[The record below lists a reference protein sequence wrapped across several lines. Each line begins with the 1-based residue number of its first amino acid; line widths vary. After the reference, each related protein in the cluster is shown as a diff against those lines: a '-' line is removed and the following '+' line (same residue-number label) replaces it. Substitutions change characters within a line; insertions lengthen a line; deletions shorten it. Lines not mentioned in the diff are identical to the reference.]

1 MKNHRSCVKIKQPE
15 KRDFFRGKKSW
26 QQNNLVKLTRTK
38 REDEQT
44 VRYAIIR
51 LDLGVTRLG
60 VGWTL
65 FNTENKAFEETKPR
79 DVKKLLLRKGVKGLT
94 VDNLGDLTVDTDF
107 TEDLAAKSGVGNYRL
122 CLGGFN
128 PKETR
133 QVFIVVSKQ
142 ISEFGDLYEV
152 ISQYYQHLI
161 VDEDELIN
169 WLEHGDIVGGIDYN
183 PLHHTIDLKPG
194 VPVLKLN
201 RPETNDIIGLA
212 GALKEIREDDAGEV
226 KEQIE
231 PVEKSEEQVEE
242 HVEPVEKSEEQVEEQ
257 GEHVE
262 PAEEQVEPTEEH
274 VEPVNESEESEG
286 SSIEKVEDSSD
297 DIQHNNDKKSES
309 EDPSLLS
316 ESKMN
321 ESENNSEDPDE
332 SLTGM
337 DPVTD
342 EDLLN
347 MLNNSENNA
356 ESSSDSSEIPE
367 VSMEELISNPQEP
380 DMSNLKYTAES
391 NDSAEPAEKP
401 KPTKRSH
408 HKKR

>member
-1 MKNHRSCVKIKQPE
+1 M
-15 KRDFFRGKKSW
+15 
-26 QQNNLVKLTRTK
+26 
-38 REDEQT
+38 
-44 VRYAIIR
+44 RYAIIR

-79 DVKKLLLRKGVKGLT
+79 DVKKLLLKKGVKGLT

-169 WLEHGDIVGGIDYN
+169 WLEHGDIVGGVDYN
-183 PLHHTIDLKPG
+183 PLHCTIDLKPG
-194 VPVLKLN
+194 VPVIKLN
-201 RPETNDIIGLA
+201 RPETNDILGLA
-212 GALKEIREDDAGEV
+212 RCLEEIKPDSDKKAEAEA
-226 KEQIE
+226 E
-231 PVEKSEEQVEE
+231 PDEKSDEQASEEPAEEHVEPVEE
-242 HVEPVEKSEEQVEEQ
+242 HVEPVE
-257 GEHVE
+257 
-262 PAEEQVEPTEEH
+262 
-274 VEPVNESEESEG
+274 ESEESEG
-286 SSIEKVEDSSD
+286 SDIEKVEDNSD
-297 DIQHNNDKKSES
+297 NIQHSNDEKSES
-309 EDPSLLS
+309 EDPSHLS
-316 ESKMN
+316 ESKMD
-321 ESENNSEDPDE
+321 EAENNSDE
-332 SLTGM
+332 GLTGM
-337 DPVTD
+337 DPVSA

-347 MLNNSENNA
+347 MLNNSE
-356 ESSSDSSEIPE
+356 SSEDNSSNNSDIPE
-367 VSMEELISNPQEP
+367 VSMEDLISNPQEP
-380 DMSNLKYTAES
+380 DLSNLEPDDKAS
-391 NDSAEPAEKP
+391 DSAEPAEKP
-401 KPTKRSH
+401 KPAKRSH

>member
-1 MKNHRSCVKIKQPE
+1 M
-15 KRDFFRGKKSW
+15 
-26 QQNNLVKLTRTK
+26 
-38 REDEQT
+38 
-44 VRYAIIR
+44 RYAIIR

-79 DVKKLLLRKGVKGLT
+79 DVKKLLLKKGVKGLT
-94 VDNLGDLTVDTDF
+94 VDSLGDLTVDTDF

-169 WLEHGDIVGGIDYN
+169 WLEHGDIVGGVDYN
-183 PLHHTIDLKPG
+183 PLHRTIDLKPG
-194 VPVLKLN
+194 VPVIKLN

-212 GALKEIREDDAGEV
+212 GCLEEIKPDSDEKQV
-226 KEQIE
+226 E
-231 PVEKSEEQVEE
+231 PVEKSDEQASEEQAEEHVEPAEE
-242 HVEPVEKSEEQVEEQ
+242 HVEPVEKSEE
-257 GEHVE
+257 
-262 PAEEQVEPTEEH
+262 
-274 VEPVNESEESEG
+274 SEG
-286 SSIEKVEDSSD
+286 SDIEKVEDNSD
-297 DIQHNNDKKSES
+297 DIQHSNDEKSES

-316 ESKMN
+316 ESKMD
-321 ESENNSEDPDE
+321 EAENNSEEQPE

-337 DPVTD
+337 EPVCA

-347 MLNNSENNA
+347 MLNNSE
-356 ESSSDSSEIPE
+356 SSEDNSSNSSEIPE
-367 VSMEELISNPQEP
+367 VSMEDLISNPQEP
-380 DMSNLKYTAES
+380 DLSNLKPDDKAS
-391 NDSAEPAEKP
+391 DSAEPAEKP
-401 KPTKRSH
+401 KPVKRSH

>member
-1 MKNHRSCVKIKQPE
+1 M
-15 KRDFFRGKKSW
+15 
-26 QQNNLVKLTRTK
+26 
-38 REDEQT
+38 
-44 VRYAIIR
+44 RYAIIR

-79 DVKKLLLRKGVKGLT
+79 DVKKLLLKKGVKGLT
-94 VDNLGDLTVDTDF
+94 VDSLGDLTVDTDF

-169 WLEHGDIVGGIDYN
+169 WLEHGDIVGGVDYN
-183 PLHHTIDLKPG
+183 PLHRTIDLKPG
-194 VPVLKLN
+194 VPVIKLN
-201 RPETNDIIGLA
+201 RPETNNILGLA
-212 GALKEIREDDAGEV
+212 GCLEEIKPDSDEKQGE
-226 KEQIE
+226 
-231 PVEKSEEQVEE
+231 PAEEQAE
-242 HVEPVEKSEEQVEEQ
+242 
-257 GEHVE
+257 EHVE
-262 PAEEQVEPTEEH
+262 PAEEP
-274 VEPVNESEESEG
+274 VEPVEEYVEPVQQSEDPECSD
-286 SSIEKVEDSSD
+286 IEKVEDSSD
-297 DIQHNNDKKSES
+297 NIQHSNDEKSES

-316 ESKMN
+316 ESKMD
-321 ESENNSEDPDE
+321 EAENNSEEQPE

-337 DPVTD
+337 EPVCA

-347 MLNNSENNA
+347 MLNNSENHEDN
-356 ESSSDSSEIPE
+356 SSSNGNEIPE
-367 VSMEELISNPQEP
+367 VSMEDLISNPQEP
-380 DMSNLKYTAES
+380 DLSNLKPDDKAS
-391 NDSAEPAEKP
+391 DSAEPVEKP
-401 KPTKRSH
+401 KPVKRSH

>member
-1 MKNHRSCVKIKQPE
+1 M
-15 KRDFFRGKKSW
+15 
-26 QQNNLVKLTRTK
+26 
-38 REDEQT
+38 
-44 VRYAIIR
+44 RYAIIR

-79 DVKKLLLRKGVKGLT
+79 DVKKLLLKKGVKGLT
-94 VDNLGDLTVDTDF
+94 VDSLGDLTVDTDF

-169 WLEHGDIVGGIDYN
+169 WLEHGDIVGGVDYN
-183 PLHHTIDLKPG
+183 PLHRTIDLKPG
-194 VPVLKLN
+194 VPVIKLN
-201 RPETNDIIGLA
+201 RPETNDILGLA
-212 GALKEIREDDAGEV
+212 GCLEEIKPDSDEKAESEAEPDEKSD
-226 KEQIE
+226 EQA
-231 PVEKSEEQVEE
+231 SEEQAEEQAEPVEE
-242 HVEPVEKSEEQVEEQ
+242 HVEPVE
-257 GEHVE
+257 E
-262 PAEEQVEPTEEH
+262 PI
-274 VEPVNESEESEG
+274 EPVQQSEDPEG
-286 SSIEKVEDSSD
+286 SDIEKVEDDSD
-297 DIQHNNDKKSES
+297 NIQHSNDEKSES
-309 EDPSLLS
+309 EDPSHLS
-316 ESKMN
+316 ESKMD
-321 ESENNSEDPDE
+321 EAENNSEEQPE

-337 DPVTD
+337 DPVSA

-347 MLNNSENNA
+347 MLNNSENSEDN
-356 ESSSDSSEIPE
+356 SSNNSEIPE
-367 VSMEELISNPQEP
+367 VSMEDLISNPQEP
-380 DMSNLKYTAES
+380 DLSNLEPAAES
-391 NDSAEPAEKP
+391 NDSVEPAEKP
-401 KPTKRSH
+401 KPIKRSH

>member
-1 MKNHRSCVKIKQPE
+1 M
-15 KRDFFRGKKSW
+15 
-26 QQNNLVKLTRTK
+26 
-38 REDEQT
+38 
-44 VRYAIIR
+44 RYAIIR

-79 DVKKLLLRKGVKGLT
+79 DVKKLLLKKGVKGLT
-94 VDNLGDLTVDTDF
+94 VDSLGDLTVDTDF

-169 WLEHGDIVGGIDYN
+169 WLEHGDIVGGVDYN
-183 PLHHTIDLKPG
+183 PLHRTIDLKPG
-194 VPVLKLN
+194 VPVIKLN
-201 RPETNDIIGLA
+201 RPETNNILGLA
-212 GALKEIREDDAGEV
+212 GCLEEIKLDSDEKQV
-226 KEQIE
+226 E
-231 PVEKSEEQVEE
+231 PAEEQAE
-242 HVEPVEKSEEQVEEQ
+242 
-257 GEHVE
+257 EHVE
-262 PAEEQVEPTEEH
+262 PAEEQAEPVEEH
-274 VEPVNESEESEG
+274 VEPVQQSEESEG
-286 SSIEKVEDSSD
+286 SDIEKVEDNSD
-297 DIQHNNDKKSES
+297 DIQHSNDEKSES
-309 EDPSLLS
+309 EDPSHLS
-316 ESKMN
+316 ES
-321 ESENNSEDPDE
+321 ETDEAENNSEEQPE

-337 DPVTD
+337 EPVCA

-347 MLNNSENNA
+347 MLNNSESSEDNSSNN
-356 ESSSDSSEIPE
+356 SEIPE
-367 VSMEELISNPQEP
+367 VSMEDLISNPQEP
-380 DMSNLKYTAES
+380 DLSNLKPDDKAS
-391 NDSAEPAEKP
+391 DSAEPVEKP
-401 KPTKRSH
+401 KPVKRSH

>member
-1 MKNHRSCVKIKQPE
+1 M
-15 KRDFFRGKKSW
+15 
-26 QQNNLVKLTRTK
+26 
-38 REDEQT
+38 
-44 VRYAIIR
+44 RYAIIR
-51 LDLGVTRLG
+51 LDLGTTRLG

-142 ISEFGDLYEV
+142 LSEFGDLYEV

-169 WLEHGDIVGGIDYN
+169 WLEHGDIVGGVDYN

-194 VPVLKLN
+194 VPVLKLS

-212 GALKEIREDDAGEV
+212 GCLKEIQPDSNEKAA
-226 KEQIE
+226 E
-231 PVEKSEEQVEE
+231 PVEKSDEQAEGQEEHVEPVEE
-242 HVEPVEKSEEQVEEQ
+242 HVEPVE
-257 GEHVE
+257 
-262 PAEEQVEPTEEH
+262 
-274 VEPVNESEESEG
+274 ESEDSD
-286 SSIEKVEDSSD
+286 IEKVEDNSD
-297 DIQHNNDKKSES
+297 DIQHSNDEKSES
-309 EDPSLLS
+309 EDPSHLS
-316 ESKMN
+316 ESKMD
-321 ESENNSEDPDE
+321 EAENNSEKTDE
-332 SLTGM
+332 GLTGM
-337 DPVTD
+337 DPVTA

-347 MLNNSENNA
+347 MLNNSENHEDN
-356 ESSSDSSEIPE
+356 SSNNSDIPE
-367 VSMEELISNPQEP
+367 VSMEDLISNPQEP
-380 DMSNLKYTAES
+380 DLSNLETDDKAS
-391 NDSAEPAEKP
+391 DSDEPAEKP
-401 KPTKRSH
+401 KPIKRSH

>member
-1 MKNHRSCVKIKQPE
+1 M
-15 KRDFFRGKKSW
+15 
-26 QQNNLVKLTRTK
+26 
-38 REDEQT
+38 
-44 VRYAIIR
+44 RYAIIR

-142 ISEFGDLYEV
+142 LSEFGDLYEV

-194 VPVLKLN
+194 VPVMQLS

-212 GALKEIREDDAGEV
+212 GCLKEIQEDNAGEV
-226 KEQIE
+226 EE
-231 PVEKSEEQVEE
+231 PEPASEEQA
-242 HVEPVEKSEEQVEEQ
+242 EPAEKQA
-257 GEHVE
+257 E
-262 PAEEQVEPTEEH
+262 PAEEQVEPASEEQ
-274 VEPVNESEESEG
+274 VEPVEKSEKSED
-286 SSIEKVEDSSD
+286 SELEKVEDNSD
-297 DIQHNNDKKSES
+297 DIQHSNDEKLES
-309 EDPSLLS
+309 EDPSHFS
-316 ESKMN
+316 ES
-321 ESENNSEDPDE
+321 ETDEQPD

-337 DPVTD
+337 EPVCA

-347 MLNNSENNA
+347 MLNNIENNA
-356 ESSSDSSEIPE
+356 EGSSNSSEIHE
-367 VSMEELISNPQEP
+367 VSMEDLISNPQEP
-380 DMSNLKYTAES
+380 DLSNLEPTAES
-391 NDSAEPAEKP
+391 SDSAEPVEKP

>member
-1 MKNHRSCVKIKQPE
+1 M
-15 KRDFFRGKKSW
+15 
-26 QQNNLVKLTRTK
+26 
-38 REDEQT
+38 
-44 VRYAIIR
+44 RYAIIR

-79 DVKKLLLRKGVKGLT
+79 DIKKLLLRQGVKGLT

-142 ISEFGDLYEV
+142 LSEFGDLYEV

-169 WLEHGDIVGGIDYN
+169 WLEHGDIVGGVDYN

-194 VPVLKLN
+194 VPVLQLK
-201 RPETNDIIGLA
+201 RPESNDIIGLA
-212 GALKEIREDDAGEV
+212 GCLKEIKPDNDEKAEASDESD
-226 KEQIE
+226 EQA
-231 PVEKSEEQVEE
+231 EEQEE
-242 HVEPVEKSEEQVEEQ
+242 PVEPVE
-257 GEHVE
+257 E
-262 PAEEQVEPTEEH
+262 PEPTEEH
-274 VEPVNESEESEG
+274 VEPVEEPEPTSEKSEESD
-286 SSIEKVEDSSD
+286 IEKVEDGSD
-297 DIQHNNDKKSES
+297 DIQHSNDEKSES
-309 EDPSLLS
+309 EDPSHFS
-316 ESKMN
+316 ES
-321 ESENNSEDPDE
+321 NSEEPDE

-337 DPVTD
+337 ESISA

-347 MLNNSENNA
+347 MLNNSENHEDN
-356 ESSSDSSEIPE
+356 SSNSSKIPE
-367 VSMEELISNPQEP
+367 VSMEDLISNPQEP
-380 DMSNLKYTAES
+380 DLSNMEPDDKAS
-391 NDSAEPAEKP
+391 DSAEPAEKP
-401 KPTKRSH
+401 KPVKRSH

>member
-1 MKNHRSCVKIKQPE
+1 M
-15 KRDFFRGKKSW
+15 
-26 QQNNLVKLTRTK
+26 
-38 REDEQT
+38 
-44 VRYAIIR
+44 RYAIIR

-122 CLGGFN
+122 CLAGFN

-142 ISEFGDLYEV
+142 LSEFGDLYEV

-194 VPVLKLN
+194 VPVLKMD

-212 GALKEIREDDAGEV
+212 GCLKEIREDNAGEV
-226 KEQIE
+226 GEPEPEEESGEQA
-231 PVEKSEEQVEE
+231 
-242 HVEPVEKSEEQVEEQ
+242 
-257 GEHVE
+257 E
-262 PAEEQVEPTEEH
+262 PAEEQVEPASDEQAEPAEEQ
-274 VEPVNESEESEG
+274 VEPVEKPEPAEEQVEPVETSEDSEDSG
-286 SSIEKVEDSSD
+286 IEKIEDSSD
-297 DIQHNNDKKSES
+297 DIQHSNDEKSES
-309 EDPSLLS
+309 EDPSHFS
-316 ESKMN
+316 ES
-321 ESENNSEDPDE
+321 ETDEAENNSEEQPDG
-332 SLTGM
+332 LTGM
-337 DPVTD
+337 EPVCA

-347 MLNNSENNA
+347 MLNNIENNA

-367 VSMEELISNPQEP
+367 VSMKDLISNPQEP
-380 DMSNLKYTAES
+380 DLSNLEPTVES
-391 NDSAEPAEKP
+391 NDSAEPVEKP

>member
-1 MKNHRSCVKIKQPE
+1 M
-15 KRDFFRGKKSW
+15 
-26 QQNNLVKLTRTK
+26 
-38 REDEQT
+38 
-44 VRYAIIR
+44 RYAIIR

-79 DVKKLLLRKGVKGLT
+79 DVKKLLLKKGVKGLT
-94 VDNLGDLTVDTDF
+94 VDSLGDLTVDTDF

-169 WLEHGDIVGGIDYN
+169 WLEHGDIVGGVDYN
-183 PLHHTIDLKPG
+183 PLHRTIDLKPG
-194 VPVLKLN
+194 VPVIKLN
-201 RPETNDIIGLA
+201 RPETNNILGLA
-212 GALKEIREDDAGEV
+212 GCLEEIKPDSDEKQVEPEA
-226 KEQIE
+226 E
-231 PVEKSEEQVEE
+231 PVEKSDEQASEEQAEEQAEPVEE
-242 HVEPVEKSEEQVEEQ
+242 HVEPVQQSEDPEC
-257 GEHVE
+257 
-262 PAEEQVEPTEEH
+262 
-274 VEPVNESEESEG
+274 SD
-286 SSIEKVEDSSD
+286 IEKVEDSSD
-297 DIQHNNDKKSES
+297 NIQHSNDEKSES

-316 ESKMN
+316 ESKMD
-321 ESENNSEDPDE
+321 EAENNSEEQPE

-337 DPVTD
+337 EPVSA

-347 MLNNSENNA
+347 MLNNSERSEDNSSNN
-356 ESSSDSSEIPE
+356 SDIPE
-367 VSMEELISNPQEP
+367 VSMEDLISNPQEP
-380 DMSNLKYTAES
+380 DLSNLKPDDKAS
-391 NDSAEPAEKP
+391 DSAEPVEKP
-401 KPTKRSH
+401 KPVKRSH

>member
-1 MKNHRSCVKIKQPE
+1 M
-15 KRDFFRGKKSW
+15 
-26 QQNNLVKLTRTK
+26 
-38 REDEQT
+38 
-44 VRYAIIR
+44 RYAIIR

-79 DVKKLLLRKGVKGLT
+79 DIKKLLLRKGVRGLT

-142 ISEFGDLYEV
+142 LSEFGDLYEV

-194 VPVLKLN
+194 VPVLKLS

-212 GALKEIREDDAGEV
+212 GCLKPVEAEQAGEQV
-226 KEQIE
+226 EQA
-231 PVEKSEEQVEE
+231 EQVEE
-242 HVEPVEKSEEQVEEQ
+242 PKDAGESVEKADEQAEPAEEQAEQAEEQVEPVEKSEE
-257 GEHVE
+257 
-262 PAEEQVEPTEEH
+262 P
-274 VEPVNESEESEG
+274 EG
-286 SSIEKVEDSSD
+286 SDIEKIEDNSD
-297 DIQHNNDKKSES
+297 NIQHSNDEKTES
-309 EDPSLLS
+309 EDPSHFL
-316 ESKMN
+316 ESKTD
-321 ESENNSEDPDE
+321 EAENNSEE
-332 SLTGM
+332 GLTCM
-337 DPVTD
+337 EPVTA

-347 MLNNSENNA
+347 MLNNSENSEDN
-356 ESSSDSSEIPE
+356 SSNSSEIPE
-367 VSMEELISNPQEP
+367 VSMEDLISNPQEP
-380 DMSNLKYTAES
+380 DMSNLEPTAES
-391 NDSAEPAEKP
+391 NDSVEPVEKP
-401 KPTKRSH
+401 KPVKRSH

>member
-1 MKNHRSCVKIKQPE
+1 M
-15 KRDFFRGKKSW
+15 
-26 QQNNLVKLTRTK
+26 
-38 REDEQT
+38 
-44 VRYAIIR
+44 RYAIIR

-65 FNTENKAFEETKPR
+65 YNTENKAFEETKPR

-142 ISEFGDLYEV
+142 LSEFGDLYEV

-194 VPVLKLN
+194 VPVLKLD

-212 GALKEIREDDAGEV
+212 GSLKEIKPDSDEKAEAEEESE
-226 KEQIE
+226 EQAEGQEEQVEPVEKPEPTEKQAEPASEEQAEEQVEPVEEPE
-231 PVEKSEEQVEE
+231 PVEKSEV
-242 HVEPVEKSEEQVEEQ
+242 
-257 GEHVE
+257 
-262 PAEEQVEPTEEH
+262 
-274 VEPVNESEESEG
+274 SEG
-286 SSIEKVEDSSD
+286 SSIEKVEDNSD
-297 DIQHNNDKKSES
+297 DIQHNNDEKQES
-309 EDPSLLS
+309 EDPSHFS
-316 ESKMN
+316 ES
-321 ESENNSEDPDE
+321 ETDEAENKSDEQPDG
-332 SLTGM
+332 LTGM
-337 DPVTD
+337 EPVSA

-347 MLNNSENNA
+347 MLNNIENNA
-356 ESSSDSSEIPE
+356 ESSNDSSEIPE
-367 VSMEELISNPQEP
+367 VSMEDLISNPQEP
-380 DMSNLKYTAES
+380 DLSNMETDNKAS
-391 NDSAEPAEKP
+391 DSVEPVEKP
-401 KPTKRSH
+401 KPAKRSH

>member
-1 MKNHRSCVKIKQPE
+1 M
-15 KRDFFRGKKSW
+15 
-26 QQNNLVKLTRTK
+26 
-38 REDEQT
+38 
-44 VRYAIIR
+44 RYAIIR

-79 DVKKLLLRKGVKGLT
+79 DVKKLLLRQGVKGLT

-194 VPVLKLN
+194 VPVLKLD

-212 GALKEIREDDAGEV
+212 RCLKEIREDNAGEV
-226 KEQIE
+226 EEQIE
-231 PVEKSEEQVEE
+231 PVKEQA
-242 HVEPVEKSEEQVEEQ
+242 
-257 GEHVE
+257 E
-262 PAEEQVEPTEEH
+262 PAEEQVEPAEEQAEPAEEQ
-274 VEPVNESEESEG
+274 VEPVEKSEVSEG
-286 SSIEKVEDSSD
+286 SSIEKVEDDSD
-297 DIQHNNDKKSES
+297 DNQHSNDKKSES
-309 EDPSLLS
+309 EDPSHFS
-316 ESKMN
+316 ES
-321 ESENNSEDPDE
+321 ETDEAENNSDE
-332 SLTGM
+332 GLTGM
-337 DPVTD
+337 EPVCA

-347 MLNNSENNA
+347 MLNNIENNA
-356 ESSSDSSEIPE
+356 ESSSNNSDIPE
-367 VSMEELISNPQEP
+367 VSMEDLISNPQEP
-380 DMSNLKYTAES
+380 DLSNLEPAVES
-391 NDSAEPAEKP
+391 NDSAEPVEKP

>member
-1 MKNHRSCVKIKQPE
+1 M
-15 KRDFFRGKKSW
+15 
-26 QQNNLVKLTRTK
+26 
-38 REDEQT
+38 
-44 VRYAIIR
+44 RYAIIR

-79 DVKKLLLRKGVKGLT
+79 DVKKLLLKKGVKGLT
-94 VDNLGDLTVDTDF
+94 VDSLGDLTVDTDF

-169 WLEHGDIVGGIDYN
+169 WLEHGDIVGGVDYN
-183 PLHHTIDLKPG
+183 PLHRTIDLKPG
-194 VPVLKLN
+194 VPVIKLN
-201 RPETNDIIGLA
+201 RPETNNILGLA
-212 GALKEIREDDAGEV
+212 GCLEEIKPDSDEKA
-226 KEQIE
+226 E
-231 PVEKSEEQVEE
+231 PDEKSEEQASEE
-242 HVEPVEKSEEQVEEQ
+242 QAEPAEEQVEPVEKSEE
-257 GEHVE
+257 
-262 PAEEQVEPTEEH
+262 
-274 VEPVNESEESEG
+274 SEG
-286 SSIEKVEDSSD
+286 SDIEKVEDNSD
-297 DIQHNNDKKSES
+297 DIQHNNDEKSES

-316 ESKMN
+316 ESKMD
-321 ESENNSEDPDE
+321 EAENNSDEQPE

-337 DPVTD
+337 EPVCA

-347 MLNNSENNA
+347 MLNNSESSEDNSSNN
-356 ESSSDSSEIPE
+356 SEIPE
-367 VSMEELISNPQEP
+367 VSMEDLISNPQEP
-380 DMSNLKYTAES
+380 DLSNLKPDDKAS
-391 NDSAEPAEKP
+391 DSAEPVDKP
-401 KPTKRSH
+401 KPAKRSH

>member
-1 MKNHRSCVKIKQPE
+1 M
-15 KRDFFRGKKSW
+15 
-26 QQNNLVKLTRTK
+26 
-38 REDEQT
+38 
-44 VRYAIIR
+44 RYAIIR

-79 DVKKLLLRKGVKGLT
+79 DVKKLLLKKGVKGLT
-94 VDNLGDLTVDTDF
+94 VDSLGDLTVDTDF

-169 WLEHGDIVGGIDYN
+169 WLEHGDIVGGVDYN
-183 PLHHTIDLKPG
+183 PLHRTIDLKPG
-194 VPVLKLN
+194 VPVIKLN
-201 RPETNDIIGLA
+201 RPETNNILGLA
-212 GALKEIREDDAGEV
+212 GCLEEIKPDSDEKQVEPEG
-226 KEQIE
+226 E
-231 PVEKSEEQVEE
+231 PVEKSDEQASEEQAEE
-242 HVEPVEKSEEQVEEQ
+242 HVEPVEEY
-257 GEHVE
+257 
-262 PAEEQVEPTEEH
+262 
-274 VEPVNESEESEG
+274 VEPVEKSEDPECSD
-286 SSIEKVEDSSD
+286 IEKVEDSSD
-297 DIQHNNDKKSES
+297 NIQHNNDEKSES

-316 ESKMN
+316 ESKMD
-321 ESENNSEDPDE
+321 EAENNSEERPE

-337 DPVTD
+337 EPVFA

-347 MLNNSENNA
+347 MLNNSENNT
-356 ESSSDSSEIPE
+356 ESSSNGNEIPE
-367 VSMEELISNPQEP
+367 VSMEDLISNPQEP
-380 DMSNLKYTAES
+380 DLSNLKPDDKAS
-391 NDSAEPAEKP
+391 DSAEPVEKP
-401 KPTKRSH
+401 KPVKRSH

>member
-1 MKNHRSCVKIKQPE
+1 M
-15 KRDFFRGKKSW
+15 
-26 QQNNLVKLTRTK
+26 
-38 REDEQT
+38 
-44 VRYAIIR
+44 RYAIIR

-79 DVKKLLLRKGVKGLT
+79 DVKKLLLKKGVKGLT
-94 VDNLGDLTVDTDF
+94 VDSLGDLTVDTDF

-169 WLEHGDIVGGIDYN
+169 WLEHGDIVGGVDYN
-183 PLHHTIDLKPG
+183 PLHRTIDLKPG
-194 VPVLKLN
+194 VPVIKLN
-201 RPETNDIIGLA
+201 RPETNNILGLA
-212 GALKEIREDDAGEV
+212 GCLEEIKLDSDEKQV
-226 KEQIE
+226 E
-231 PVEKSEEQVEE
+231 PAEEQAE
-242 HVEPVEKSEEQVEEQ
+242 
-257 GEHVE
+257 EHVE
-262 PAEEQVEPTEEH
+262 PAEEQAEPVEEY
-274 VEPVNESEESEG
+274 VEPVQQSEESEG
-286 SSIEKVEDSSD
+286 SDIEKVEDNSD
-297 DIQHNNDKKSES
+297 DIQHSNDEKSES
-309 EDPSLLS
+309 EDPSHLS
-316 ESKMN
+316 ES
-321 ESENNSEDPDE
+321 ETDEAENNSEEQPE

-337 DPVTD
+337 EPVCA

-347 MLNNSENNA
+347 MLNNSESSEDNSSNN
-356 ESSSDSSEIPE
+356 SEIPE
-367 VSMEELISNPQEP
+367 VSMEDLISNPQEP
-380 DMSNLKYTAES
+380 DLSNLKPDDKAS
-391 NDSAEPAEKP
+391 DSAEPVEKP
-401 KPTKRSH
+401 KPVKRSH

>member
-1 MKNHRSCVKIKQPE
+1 MA
-15 KRDFFRGKKSW
+15 
-26 QQNNLVKLTRTK
+26 TK
-38 REDEQT
+38 REDEQI

-79 DVKKLLLRKGVKGLT
+79 DIKKLLLRQGVKGLT

-142 ISEFGDLYEV
+142 LSEFGDLYEV

-194 VPVLKLN
+194 VPVLKLD

-212 GALKEIREDDAGEV
+212 GSLKEIQEDDAGEV
-226 KEQIE
+226 KEPE
-231 PVEKSEEQVEE
+231 PVEKQAEPASEEQTEPAEE
-242 HVEPVEKSEEQVEEQ
+242 PEPIEKSEE
-257 GEHVE
+257 
-262 PAEEQVEPTEEH
+262 
-274 VEPVNESEESEG
+274 SED
-286 SSIEKVEDSSD
+286 SSIEKVEDNSD
-297 DIQHNNDKKSES
+297 DNQHSNDEKSES
-309 EDPSLLS
+309 EDPSLEIDEDSGSS
-316 ESKMN
+316 EQ
-321 ESENNSEDPDE
+321 PD

-337 DPVTD
+337 EPVCA

-347 MLNNSENNA
+347 MLNNIENNA
-356 ESSSDSSEIPE
+356 ESSSDINEIPE
-367 VSMEELISNPQEP
+367 VSMEDLISNPQEP
-380 DMSNLKYTAES
+380 DLSNLTCEQADEQV
-391 NDSAEPAEKP
+391 EKEEQL
-401 KPTKRSH
+401 TVLNLQRSLNPLSEAII
-408 HKKR
+408 KSGNS

>member
-1 MKNHRSCVKIKQPE
+1 M
-15 KRDFFRGKKSW
+15 
-26 QQNNLVKLTRTK
+26 
-38 REDEQT
+38 
-44 VRYAIIR
+44 RYAIIR

-79 DVKKLLLRKGVKGLT
+79 DVKKLLLKKGVKGLT
-94 VDNLGDLTVDTDF
+94 VDSLGDLTVDTDF

-169 WLEHGDIVGGIDYN
+169 WLEHGDIVGGVDYN
-183 PLHHTIDLKPG
+183 PLHSTIDLKPG
-194 VPVLKLN
+194 VPVIKLN

-212 GALKEIREDDAGEV
+212 GCLEEIKPDSDEKAES
-226 KEQIE
+226 EAE
-231 PVEKSEEQVEE
+231 PAEKSDEQVE
-242 HVEPVEKSEEQVEEQ
+242 PV
-257 GEHVE
+257 
-262 PAEEQVEPTEEH
+262 EEQVEP
-274 VEPVNESEESEG
+274 VEESEG
-286 SSIEKVEDSSD
+286 SDIEKVEDNSD
-297 DIQHNNDKKSES
+297 DIQHSNDEKSES
-309 EDPSLLS
+309 EDPILLS
-316 ESKMN
+316 ESK
-321 ESENNSEDPDE
+321 SEEPDE

-337 DPVTD
+337 DPVSD

-356 ESSSDSSEIPE
+356 ESSSNSSDIPE
-367 VSMEELISNPQEP
+367 VSMEDLISNPQEP
-380 DMSNLKYTAES
+380 DLSNLKPDDKAS
-391 NDSAEPAEKP
+391 DSAEPVEKP
-401 KPTKRSH
+401 KPVKRSH

>member
-1 MKNHRSCVKIKQPE
+1 M
-15 KRDFFRGKKSW
+15 
-26 QQNNLVKLTRTK
+26 
-38 REDEQT
+38 
-44 VRYAIIR
+44 RYAIIR

-142 ISEFGDLYEV
+142 LSEFGDLYEV

-194 VPVLKLN
+194 VPVLQLS

-212 GALKEIREDDAGEV
+212 GCLKPVEAEQAGEQV
-226 KEQIE
+226 EQA
-231 PVEKSEEQVEE
+231 EQVEE
-242 HVEPVEKSEEQVEEQ
+242 PKDAGESVEKADEQVEPAEEQAEPAEEQVEPVEKSEESE
-257 GEHVE
+257 
-262 PAEEQVEPTEEH
+262 AEAYQK
-274 VEPVNESEESEG
+274 SED
-286 SSIEKVEDSSD
+286 DSDNIHHS
-297 DIQHNNDKKSES
+297 NDEKSES
-309 EDPSLLS
+309 EDPSHLS
-316 ESKMN
+316 ESKMD
-321 ESENNSEDPDE
+321 EAENNSEEPDE
-332 SLTGM
+332 SLTCM
-337 DPVTD
+337 EPVTA

-347 MLNNSENNA
+347 MLNNSENHEDN
-356 ESSSDSSEIPE
+356 SSNDSEIPE
-367 VSMEELISNPQEP
+367 VSMEDLISNPQEP
-380 DMSNLKYTAES
+380 DLSNMES
-391 NDSAEPAEKP
+391 DDKASDSTEPAEKP
-401 KPTKRSH
+401 KPAKRSH

>member
-1 MKNHRSCVKIKQPE
+1 M
-15 KRDFFRGKKSW
+15 
-26 QQNNLVKLTRTK
+26 
-38 REDEQT
+38 
-44 VRYAIIR
+44 RYAIIR

-79 DVKKLLLRKGVKGLT
+79 DVKKLLLKKGVKGLT
-94 VDNLGDLTVDTDF
+94 VDSLGDLTVDTDF

-169 WLEHGDIVGGIDYN
+169 WLEHGDIVGGVDYN
-183 PLHHTIDLKPG
+183 PLHRTIDLKPG
-194 VPVLKLN
+194 VPVIKLN
-201 RPETNDIIGLA
+201 RPETNNILGLA
-212 GALKEIREDDAGEV
+212 GCLEEIKPDSDEKQVEPAE
-226 KEQIE
+226 EQGSEEQAEEHVE
-231 PVEKSEEQVEE
+231 PVEEYVEPVEE
-242 HVEPVEKSEEQVEEQ
+242 HVEPVQQSEDPEC
-257 GEHVE
+257 
-262 PAEEQVEPTEEH
+262 
-274 VEPVNESEESEG
+274 SD
-286 SSIEKVEDSSD
+286 IEKVEDSSD
-297 DIQHNNDKKSES
+297 NIQHNNDEKSES

-316 ESKMN
+316 ESKMD
-321 ESENNSEDPDE
+321 EAENNSEEQPE

-337 DPVTD
+337 EPVCA

-347 MLNNSENNA
+347 MLNNSESSE
-356 ESSSDSSEIPE
+356 ESSNNSDIPE
-367 VSMEELISNPQEP
+367 VSMEDLISNPQEP
-380 DMSNLKYTAES
+380 DLSNLEPDAKAS
-391 NDSAEPAEKP
+391 DSAEPAEKP
-401 KPTKRSH
+401 KPVKRSH

>member
-1 MKNHRSCVKIKQPE
+1 M
-15 KRDFFRGKKSW
+15 
-26 QQNNLVKLTRTK
+26 
-38 REDEQT
+38 
-44 VRYAIIR
+44 RYAIIR

-79 DVKKLLLRKGVKGLT
+79 DVKKLLLKKGVKGLT
-94 VDNLGDLTVDTDF
+94 VDSLGDLTVDTDF

-169 WLEHGDIVGGIDYN
+169 WLEHGDIIGGVDYN
-183 PLHHTIDLKPG
+183 PLHRTIDLKPG
-194 VPVLKLN
+194 VPVIKLN
-201 RPETNDIIGLA
+201 RPETNDILGLA
-212 GALKEIREDDAGEV
+212 GCLEEIKPDSD
-226 KEQIE
+226 
-231 PVEKSEEQVEE
+231 EKAEASEESDE
-242 HVEPVEKSEEQVEEQ
+242 HVEEQA
-257 GEHVE
+257 E
-262 PAEEQVEPTEEH
+262 PAEEQVEP
-274 VEPVNESEESEG
+274 VEPVEEHAEPVEESEG
-286 SSIEKVEDSSD
+286 SDIEKVEDNSD
-297 DIQHNNDKKSES
+297 DIQHSNDEKSES
-309 EDPSLLS
+309 EDPSHLS
-316 ESKMN
+316 ESKMD
-321 ESENNSEDPDE
+321 EAENNSDEQPE

-337 DPVTD
+337 EPVSA

-347 MLNNSENNA
+347 MLNNSENN
-356 ESSSDSSEIPE
+356 EDNSSNNSEIPE
-367 VSMEELISNPQEP
+367 VSMEDLISNPQEP
-380 DMSNLKYTAES
+380 DLSNLEPDAKAS
-391 NDSAEPAEKP
+391 DSAEPVEKP
-401 KPTKRSH
+401 KPAKRSH

>member
-1 MKNHRSCVKIKQPE
+1 M
-15 KRDFFRGKKSW
+15 
-26 QQNNLVKLTRTK
+26 
-38 REDEQT
+38 
-44 VRYAIIR
+44 RYAIIR

-79 DVKKLLLRKGVKGLT
+79 DVKKLLLKKGVKGLT
-94 VDNLGDLTVDTDF
+94 VDSLGDLTVDTDF

-142 ISEFGDLYEV
+142 LSEFGDLYEV

-169 WLEHGDIVGGIDYN
+169 WLEHGDIVGGVDYN
-183 PLHHTIDLKPG
+183 PLHRTIDLKPG
-194 VPVLKLN
+194 VPVIKLN
-201 RPETNDIIGLA
+201 RPETNDILGLA
-212 GALKEIREDDAGEV
+212 GCLEEIKPDSNEKQV
-226 KEQIE
+226 E
-231 PVEKSEEQVEE
+231 PVEEQASEEQAEEHVEPVEE
-242 HVEPVEKSEEQVEEQ
+242 HVEPVQQSED
-257 GEHVE
+257 
-262 PAEEQVEPTEEH
+262 P
-274 VEPVNESEESEG
+274 EG
-286 SSIEKVEDSSD
+286 SDIEKVEDDSD
-297 DIQHNNDKKSES
+297 NIQHSNDEKSES
-309 EDPSLLS
+309 EDPSHLS
-316 ESKMN
+316 ESKMD
-321 ESENNSEDPDE
+321 EAENNSDE

-337 DPVTD
+337 DPVTA

-356 ESSSDSSEIPE
+356 ESSSNSSEIPE
-367 VSMEELISNPQEP
+367 VSMEDLISNPQEP
-380 DMSNLKYTAES
+380 DLSNLKPDDKAS
-391 NDSAEPAEKP
+391 DSAEPAEKP
-401 KPTKRSH
+401 KPAKRSH

>member
-1 MKNHRSCVKIKQPE
+1 M
-15 KRDFFRGKKSW
+15 
-26 QQNNLVKLTRTK
+26 
-38 REDEQT
+38 
-44 VRYAIIR
+44 RYAIIR
-51 LDLGVTRLG
+51 LDLGTTRLG

-79 DVKKLLLRKGVKGLT
+79 DIKKLLLRKGVRGLT

-194 VPVLKLN
+194 VPVLKLS

-212 GALKEIREDDAGEV
+212 GCLKEIKPDSDEKAEASDESDEQGE
-226 KEQIE
+226 EQGEQVE
-231 PVEKSEEQVEE
+231 PVEEP
-242 HVEPVEKSEEQVEEQ
+242 VEPVEKSEESE
-257 GEHVE
+257 
-262 PAEEQVEPTEEH
+262 AEAYQK
-274 VEPVNESEESEG
+274 S
-286 SSIEKVEDSSD
+286 EDSSD
-297 DIQHNNDKKSES
+297 NIQHSNDEKSES

-316 ESKMN
+316 ESK
-321 ESENNSEDPDE
+321 SEETDE

-337 DPVTD
+337 EPVSA

-347 MLNNSENNA
+347 MLNNSENHEDN
-356 ESSSDSSEIPE
+356 SSNSSDIPE
-367 VSMEELISNPQEP
+367 VSMEDLISNPQEP
-380 DMSNLKYTAES
+380 DLSDLEPAAES
-391 NDSAEPAEKP
+391 NDSAEPVEKP
-401 KPTKRSH
+401 KPIKRSH

>member
-1 MKNHRSCVKIKQPE
+1 M
-15 KRDFFRGKKSW
+15 
-26 QQNNLVKLTRTK
+26 
-38 REDEQT
+38 
-44 VRYAIIR
+44 RYAIIR
-51 LDLGVTRLG
+51 LDLGTTRLG

-194 VPVLKLN
+194 VPVLQLS

-212 GALKEIREDDAGEV
+212 GCLKEIREDDAGEV
-226 KEQIE
+226 KEPE
-231 PVEKSEEQVEE
+231 PEEEQAEEQVEQA
-242 HVEPVEKSEEQVEEQ
+242 EEQA
-257 GEHVE
+257 E
-262 PAEEQVEPTEEH
+262 PAEEQVEGQAEQA
-274 VEPVNESEESEG
+274 SEESEG
-286 SSIEKVEDSSD
+286 SSIEKVEDNSD
-297 DIQHNNDKKSES
+297 NNQHSNDEKSES

-316 ESKMN
+316 ESKMDEA
-321 ESENNSEDPDE
+321 ESKSEEPDE

-337 DPVTD
+337 DSVTA

-347 MLNNSENNA
+347 MLNNSENHEDN
-356 ESSSDSSEIPE
+356 SSNDSDIPG
-367 VSMEELISNPQEP
+367 VSMEDLISNPQEP
-380 DMSNLKYTAES
+380 DLSNMES
-391 NDSAEPAEKP
+391 DDKASDSAEPAEKP
-401 KPTKRSH
+401 KPIKRSH

>member
-1 MKNHRSCVKIKQPE
+1 M
-15 KRDFFRGKKSW
+15 
-26 QQNNLVKLTRTK
+26 
-38 REDEQT
+38 
-44 VRYAIIR
+44 RYAIIR

-79 DVKKLLLRKGVKGLT
+79 DVKKLLLRQGVKGLT

-142 ISEFGDLYEV
+142 LSEFGDLYEV

-169 WLEHGDIVGGIDYN
+169 WLEHGDIVGGVDYN
-183 PLHHTIDLKPG
+183 SLHHTIEIKPG
-194 VPVLKLN
+194 VPVIKLD

-212 GALKEIREDDAGEV
+212 GCLKEIREDNAGEV
-226 KEQIE
+226 KEPE
-231 PVEKSEEQVEE
+231 PASDEQAEPASEEQA
-242 HVEPVEKSEEQVEEQ
+242 EEQAEPAEEQ
-257 GEHVE
+257 AE
-262 PAEEQVEPTEEH
+262 PAEEQVEPAEEQAEEQIET
-274 VEPVNESEESEG
+274 VEKSEESEG

-297 DIQHNNDKKSES
+297 DIQHNNDEKSES
-309 EDPSLLS
+309 EDPSHFS
-316 ESKMN
+316 ES
-321 ESENNSEDPDE
+321 ETDEAENNSEEQPD

-337 DPVTD
+337 ESVCA

-347 MLNNSENNA
+347 MLNNIENNA
-356 ESSSDSSEIPE
+356 ESSSDISEIPE
-367 VSMEELISNPQEP
+367 VSMEDLISNPQEP
-380 DMSNLKYTAES
+380 DLSNLEPTAES
-391 NDSAEPAEKP
+391 NNIEEPVEKP

>member
-1 MKNHRSCVKIKQPE
+1 M
-15 KRDFFRGKKSW
+15 
-26 QQNNLVKLTRTK
+26 
-38 REDEQT
+38 
-44 VRYAIIR
+44 RYAIIR

-79 DVKKLLLRKGVKGLT
+79 DVKKLLLKKGVKGLT
-94 VDNLGDLTVDTDF
+94 VDSLGDLTVDTDF

-169 WLEHGDIVGGIDYN
+169 WLEHGDIVGGVDYN
-183 PLHHTIDLKPG
+183 PLHRTIDLKPG
-194 VPVLKLN
+194 VPVIKLN
-201 RPETNDIIGLA
+201 RPETNNIIGLA
-212 GALKEIREDDAGEV
+212 GCLEEIKPDSDEKQGEP
-226 KEQIE
+226 EAE
-231 PVEKSEEQVEE
+231 PVEKSYEQASEEQAEE
-242 HVEPVEKSEEQVEEQ
+242 HVEPVEEY
-257 GEHVE
+257 
-262 PAEEQVEPTEEH
+262 
-274 VEPVNESEESEG
+274 VEPVQQSEDPECSD
-286 SSIEKVEDSSD
+286 IEKVEDSSD
-297 DIQHNNDKKSES
+297 NIQHSNDEKSES

-316 ESKMN
+316 ESKMD
-321 ESENNSEDPDE
+321 EAENNSEE
-332 SLTGM
+332 GLTGM
-337 DPVTD
+337 ESVSA

-347 MLNNSENNA
+347 MLNNSERSEDNSSNN
-356 ESSSDSSEIPE
+356 SDIPE
-367 VSMEELISNPQEP
+367 VSMEDLISNPQEP
-380 DMSNLKYTAES
+380 DLSNLKPDDKAS
-391 NDSAEPAEKP
+391 DSAEPVEKP
-401 KPTKRSH
+401 KPVKRSH

>member
-1 MKNHRSCVKIKQPE
+1 M
-15 KRDFFRGKKSW
+15 
-26 QQNNLVKLTRTK
+26 
-38 REDEQT
+38 
-44 VRYAIIR
+44 RYAIIR

-79 DVKKLLLRKGVKGLT
+79 DVKKLLLKKGVKGLT
-94 VDNLGDLTVDTDF
+94 VDSLGDLTVDTDF

-169 WLEHGDIVGGIDYN
+169 WLEHGDIVGGVDYN
-183 PLHHTIDLKPG
+183 PLHRTIDLKPG
-194 VPVLKLN
+194 VPVIKLN
-201 RPETNDIIGLA
+201 RPETNNILGLA
-212 GALKEIREDDAGEV
+212 GCLEEIKPDSDEKQGEP
-226 KEQIE
+226 EAE
-231 PVEKSEEQVEE
+231 PVEKSDEQASEEQAEE
-242 HVEPVEKSEEQVEEQ
+242 HVEPVEEY
-257 GEHVE
+257 
-262 PAEEQVEPTEEH
+262 
-274 VEPVNESEESEG
+274 VEPVQQSEDPECSD
-286 SSIEKVEDSSD
+286 IEKVEDSSD
-297 DIQHNNDKKSES
+297 NIQHSNDEKSES
-309 EDPSLLS
+309 EDPSHLS
-316 ESKMN
+316 ESKTD
-321 ESENNSEDPDE
+321 EAENNSEEQPE

-337 DPVTD
+337 EPVCA

-347 MLNNSENNA
+347 MLNNSENHEDN
-356 ESSSDSSEIPE
+356 SSNNSDIPE
-367 VSMEELISNPQEP
+367 VSMEDLISNPQEP
-380 DMSNLKYTAES
+380 DLSNLKSDDKAS
-391 NDSAEPAEKP
+391 DSAEPVEKP
-401 KPTKRSH
+401 KPVKRSH

>member
-1 MKNHRSCVKIKQPE
+1 M
-15 KRDFFRGKKSW
+15 
-26 QQNNLVKLTRTK
+26 
-38 REDEQT
+38 
-44 VRYAIIR
+44 RYAIIR

-79 DVKKLLLRKGVKGLT
+79 DIKKLLLRKGVKGLT
-94 VDNLGDLTVDTDF
+94 IDNLGDLTVDTDF

-194 VPVLKLN
+194 VPVLQLK
-201 RPETNDIIGLA
+201 RPETNDVVGLA
-212 GALKEIREDDAGEV
+212 GCLKEIKPDSN
-226 KEQIE
+226 
-231 PVEKSEEQVEE
+231 EKAETSEESDEQEEEQGEPAEQAEE
-242 HVEPVEKSEEQVEEQ
+242 HVEPVEKSE
-257 GEHVE
+257 
-262 PAEEQVEPTEEH
+262 A
-274 VEPVNESEESEG
+274 SEG
-286 SSIEKVEDSSD
+286 SDIEKVEDDSD
-297 DIQHNNDKKSES
+297 NIQHNNDEKSES
-309 EDPSLLS
+309 EDPSHLS
-316 ESKMN
+316 ESKMD
-321 ESENNSEDPDE
+321 ETENNSEE
-332 SLTGM
+332 GLTGM
-337 DPVTD
+337 EPVTA

-347 MLNNSENNA
+347 MLNNSENHEDN
-356 ESSSDSSEIPE
+356 SSDDSDIPE
-367 VSMEELISNPQEP
+367 VSMEDLISNPQEP
-380 DMSNLKYTAES
+380 DLSNLES
-391 NDSAEPAEKP
+391 DDKASDSDEPAEKP
-401 KPTKRSH
+401 KPVKRSH

>member
-1 MKNHRSCVKIKQPE
+1 M
-15 KRDFFRGKKSW
+15 
-26 QQNNLVKLTRTK
+26 
-38 REDEQT
+38 
-44 VRYAIIR
+44 RYAIIR

-142 ISEFGDLYEV
+142 LSEFGDLYEV

-194 VPVLKLN
+194 VPVLKLD

-212 GALKEIREDDAGEV
+212 GCLKEIQPDSN
-226 KEQIE
+226 
-231 PVEKSEEQVEE
+231 EKPEAEEESEEQVERT
-242 HVEPVEKSEEQVEEQ
+242 EEQAEPAEEQ
-257 GEHVE
+257 AEPTEEQVE
-262 PAEEQVEPTEEH
+262 PAEEQAEPA
-274 VEPVNESEESEG
+274 SEESED
-286 SSIEKVEDSSD
+286 SDIEKVEDSSD
-297 DIQHNNDKKSES
+297 DIQHSNDKKSES
-309 EDPSLLS
+309 EDPSHFS
-316 ESKMN
+316 ESKTD
-321 ESENNSEDPDE
+321 EQPDG
-332 SLTGM
+332 LTGM
-337 DPVTD
+337 ESVCA

-347 MLNNSENNA
+347 MLNNIENNA
-356 ESSSDSSEIPE
+356 ESSSDINDIPE
-367 VSMEELISNPQEP
+367 VSMEDLISNPQEP
-380 DMSNLKYTAES
+380 DLSNLEPTAES
-391 NDSAEPAEKP
+391 NDSAEPVEKP
-401 KPTKRSH
+401 KPAKRSH

>member
-1 MKNHRSCVKIKQPE
+1 M
-15 KRDFFRGKKSW
+15 
-26 QQNNLVKLTRTK
+26 
-38 REDEQT
+38 
-44 VRYAIIR
+44 RYAIIR

-79 DVKKLLLRKGVKGLT
+79 DIKKLLLRKGVKGLT

-161 VDEDELIN
+161 VDENELIN
-169 WLEHGDIVGGIDYN
+169 WLEHGDIVGGVDYN

-194 VPVLKLN
+194 VPVLKLS

-212 GALKEIREDDAGEV
+212 GCLGEIKPDSYEKAEAS
-226 KEQIE
+226 EE
-231 PVEKSEEQVEE
+231 PVEEHVEEQRE
-242 HVEPVEKSEEQVEEQ
+242 HVEPVEKPEM
-257 GEHVE
+257 
-262 PAEEQVEPTEEH
+262 T
-274 VEPVNESEESEG
+274 EESEDPEAEAYQK
-286 SSIEKVEDSSD
+286 SEDSSD
-297 DIQHNNDKKSES
+297 NIQHNNDEKSES

-316 ESKMN
+316 ESKMD
-321 ESENNSEDPDE
+321 EAENNSEEPDE
-332 SLTGM
+332 GLTGM
-337 DPVTD
+337 DPVTA

-347 MLNNSENNA
+347 MLNNSENHEDN
-356 ESSSDSSEIPE
+356 SSNDSKIPE
-367 VSMEELISNPQEP
+367 VSMEDLISNPQEP
-380 DMSNLKYTAES
+380 DLNNLEPDAKAS
-391 NDSAEPAEKP
+391 DSAEPAEKP
-401 KPTKRSH
+401 KPVKRSH

>member
-1 MKNHRSCVKIKQPE
+1 M
-15 KRDFFRGKKSW
+15 
-26 QQNNLVKLTRTK
+26 
-38 REDEQT
+38 
-44 VRYAIIR
+44 RYAIIR

-94 VDNLGDLTVDTDF
+94 VDSLGDLTVDTDF

-142 ISEFGDLYEV
+142 LSEFGDLYEV

-169 WLEHGDIVGGIDYN
+169 WLEHGDIVGGVDYN
-183 PLHHTIDLKPG
+183 PLHHTIEIKPG
-194 VPVLKLN
+194 VPVIKLD

-212 GALKEIREDDAGEV
+212 RSLKEIQDDDAGEV
-226 KEQIE
+226 GEPEPASNEQA
-231 PVEKSEEQVEE
+231 SEEQA
-242 HVEPVEKSEEQVEEQ
+242 EPAEEQ
-257 GEHVE
+257 VE
-262 PAEEQVEPTEEH
+262 PAEEQVEPVEKP
-274 VEPVNESEESEG
+274 EPVEKSEESED
-286 SSIEKVEDSSD
+286 SELEKVEDSSD
-297 DIQHNNDKKSES
+297 DIQHSNDKKSES
-309 EDPSLLS
+309 EDPSHFS
-316 ESKMN
+316 ESKMD
-321 ESENNSEDPDE
+321 EAENNSDEQPDG
-332 SLTGM
+332 LTGM
-337 DPVTD
+337 EPVCA

-347 MLNNSENNA
+347 MLNNIENSA
-356 ESSSDSSEIPE
+356 ESSSDSNEIPE
-367 VSMEELISNPQEP
+367 VSMEDLISNPQEP
-380 DMSNLKYTAES
+380 DLSNLEPTVES
-391 NDSAEPAEKP
+391 NDSAEPVEKP

>member
-1 MKNHRSCVKIKQPE
+1 M
-15 KRDFFRGKKSW
+15 
-26 QQNNLVKLTRTK
+26 
-38 REDEQT
+38 
-44 VRYAIIR
+44 RYAIIR

-79 DVKKLLLRKGVKGLT
+79 DVKKLLLKKGVKGLT
-94 VDNLGDLTVDTDF
+94 VDSLGDLTVDTDF

-169 WLEHGDIVGGIDYN
+169 WLEHGDIVGGVDYN
-183 PLHHTIDLKPG
+183 PLHRTIDLKPG
-194 VPVLKLN
+194 VPVIKLN
-201 RPETNDIIGLA
+201 RPETNNILGLA
-212 GALKEIREDDAGEV
+212 GCLEEIKPDSDEKQTESEAEPAEKSD
-226 KEQIE
+226 EQA
-231 PVEKSEEQVEE
+231 SEEQAEEHVEPAEE
-242 HVEPVEKSEEQVEEQ
+242 HVEPVEKSEE
-257 GEHVE
+257 
-262 PAEEQVEPTEEH
+262 
-274 VEPVNESEESEG
+274 SEG
-286 SSIEKVEDSSD
+286 SDIEKVEDNSD
-297 DIQHNNDKKSES
+297 DIQHSNDEKSES

-316 ESKMN
+316 ESKMD
-321 ESENNSEDPDE
+321 EAENNSEE
-332 SLTGM
+332 GLTGM
-337 DPVTD
+337 EPVCA

-347 MLNNSENNA
+347 MLNNSESSEDNSSNN
-356 ESSSDSSEIPE
+356 SEIPE
-367 VSMEELISNPQEP
+367 VSMEDLISNPQEP
-380 DMSNLKYTAES
+380 DLSNLKPDDKAS
-391 NDSAEPAEKP
+391 DSAEPVEKP
-401 KPTKRSH
+401 KPVKRSH

>member
-1 MKNHRSCVKIKQPE
+1 M
-15 KRDFFRGKKSW
+15 
-26 QQNNLVKLTRTK
+26 
-38 REDEQT
+38 
-44 VRYAIIR
+44 RYAIIR

-79 DVKKLLLRKGVKGLT
+79 DIKKLLLRKGVRGLT

-142 ISEFGDLYEV
+142 ISEFGDLYDV

-194 VPVLKLN
+194 VPVLKLS

-212 GALKEIREDDAGEV
+212 GSLKEIQEDDAGEV
-226 KEQIE
+226 KEQAE
-231 PVEKSEEQVEE
+231 PAEEQAEQAEE
-242 HVEPVEKSEEQVEEQ
+242 QVEPVEKSEE
-257 GEHVE
+257 
-262 PAEEQVEPTEEH
+262 P
-274 VEPVNESEESEG
+274 EG
-286 SSIEKVEDSSD
+286 SDIEKIEDNSD
-297 DIQHNNDKKSES
+297 NIQHSNDEKTES
-309 EDPSLLS
+309 EDPSHLS
-316 ESKMN
+316 ESKMD
-321 ESENNSEDPDE
+321 EAENNSEE
-332 SLTGM
+332 GLTGM
-337 DPVTD
+337 EPVSA

-347 MLNNSENNA
+347 MLGSSENSEDNSSNN
-356 ESSSDSSEIPE
+356 SEIPE
-367 VSMEELISNPQEP
+367 VSMKDLISNPQEP
-380 DMSNLKYTAES
+380 DMSNLEPAAES
-391 NDSAEPAEKP
+391 NDSAEPVEKT
-401 KPTKRSH
+401 KPAKRSH